1 MLVGLSLGDAEA
13 EIANIMSKIVMT
25 QDNSRTQEQEAA
37 AISNDPTLNK
47 EAVNEV
53 VDEYEQSANVDK
65 PTELDPSTQKE
76 LGEVERAL
84 EDAVLGIEDA
94 S

>member
-1 MLVGLSLGDAEA
+1 MRQEK
-13 EIANIMSKIVMT
+13 SKP
-25 QDNSRTQEQEAA
+25 QDQEAA
-37 AISNDPTLNK
+37 AISSDPTLNK

-53 VDEYEQSANVDK
+53 VDEYERSANFDK
-65 PTELDPSTQKE
+65 PTELTPATQKE

-84 EDAVLGIEDA
+84 EDSVLGIDDA

>member
-1 MLVGLSLGDAEA
+1 MLVCLSLSDAET
-13 EIANIMSKIVMT
+13 EITKILLNIVMT
-25 QDNSRTQEQEAA
+25 QDKSRTQEQEAA
-37 AISNDPTLNK
+37 AINNDPTLNK

-84 EDAVLGIEDA
+84 EDSVLGIEDA

>member
-1 MLVGLSLGDAEA
+1 MMKLRNLGDAEIKI
-13 EIANIMSKIVMT
+13 EKFRSKIAMT
-25 QDNSRTQEQEAA
+25 QDKSRTQEQEAA
-37 AISNDPTLNK
+37 AISNDPTINK

-53 VDEYEQSANVDK
+53 VDEYEQSANANR